1 MFYVAKGK
9 IYSAEFD
16 EVLKVYPEVTLHMDD
31 EGFYYLK
38 KHTTGANK
46 KPARR
51 SVCTLQEIFAQFGSS
66 ATAEAAETPAK

>member
-16 EVLKVYPEVTLHMDD
+16 EVLKVYPEMTLHVDD
-31 EGFYYLK
+31 EGLYYLK
-38 KHTTGANK
+38 KHTTGASK

-51 SVCTLQEIFAQFGSS
+51 SVCTLQEIFAQFGDT
-66 ATAEAAETPAK
+66 ATAELAETPAQ